1 MDLPFDNPGLLQQS
15 LVHRSYLNENPDFS
29 YSSNE
34 RLEFMGDAVL
44 GFVVTEEIFGRFPE
58 RSEGELTHVRAAIVR
73 GATLARW
80 AKRLGLGERLLL
92 SRGEEANGGRQRPAN
107 LANAMEAVLGALY
120 LEQGLDAVRALV
132 LPLLEEEMA
141 LHWPQGLEKDPKSG
155 LQELSQSRWQLTPTY
170 RTVAAEG
177 PDHRRRFTVEVLVG
191 DRVAGRGEGTSK
203 RQAQQA
209 AAKAALEALS
219 A

>member
-132 LPLLEEEMA
+132 LPLRDWDSSWRPDL
-141 LHWPQGLEKDPKSG
+141 GSF
-155 LQELSQSRWQLTPTY
+155 SRPWGQW
-170 RTVAAEG
+170 RAISS
-177 PDHRRRFTVEVLVG
+177 
-191 DRVAGRGEGTSK
+191 SK
-203 RQAQQA
+203 RGSTRARTA
-209 AAKAALEALS
+209 S
-219 A
+219 SPCSR